1 MAGYQS
7 VLLGAVYVLASVI
20 YAVSSPSRAEADPVE
35 VLQSSPLSREQE
47 EKACQEV
54 LQDSTP
60 TRKIKNL
67 KLWCTGRQEIRK
79 RMADAREDQLFQ
91 QKLHDN
97 RKLLDKLL
105 DEPVANEQGHRR
117 LLDEPAA
124 NEQAHVQLETLV
136 REQRYNEITKIL
148 AAQAGSP
155 ASMLPWLRQQ
165 AEAGHVPLQFELSK
179 ALASSNPS
187 QALSWFAIARIGATL
202 DAVLCAD
209 KTAGSAVSALTMA
222 YGQYIRLS
230 MTDSGYK
237 TAVEQALQ
245 WHEQHPLRPSALW
258 ICYHGM
264 GAFTGQVQLIP
275 VSQWINVQHTAKEKI
290 RASLNQMGKP

>member
-1 MAGYQS
+1 M
-7 VLLGAVYVLASVI
+7 V
-20 YAVSSPSRAEADPVE
+20 
-35 VLQSSPLSREQE
+35 
-47 EKACQEV
+47 
-54 LQDSTP
+54 
-60 TRKIKNL
+60 
-67 KLWCTGRQEIRK
+67 
-79 RMADAREDQLFQ
+79 
-91 QKLHDN
+91 
-97 RKLLDKLL
+97 
-105 DEPVANEQGHRR
+105 
-117 LLDEPAA
+117 

-136 REQRYNEITKIL
+136 REQRYNEIAKIL

-165 AEAGHVPLQFELSK
+165 AEAGHVPLQFEFSK
-179 ALASSNPS
+179 ALASSEPP

-222 YGQYIRLS
+222 YGQYIRPS

-258 ICYHGM
+258 ICSHGM
-264 GAFTGQVQLIP
+264 GAFTGQAQLIP
-275 VSQWINVQHTAKEKI
+275 VSQWVNVQHTAKEKI

>member
-7 VLLGAVYVLASVI
+7 VLLGVVYVLASVI

-79 RMADAREDQLFQ
+79 RMADAREDQLFR
-91 QKLHDN
+91 QKLHNN
-97 RKLLDKLL
+97 RKLLDK
-105 DEPVANEQGHRR
+105 